1 MLGKLKE
8 KYQKRPTD
16 DDNIVQTTTK
26 VTEGTS
32 NYRTMAFIGG
42 VAMILTS
49 VLSSIE
55 SVLHF
60 RIVDV
65 VISGYCT
72 LFGILICIVEGQNF
86 IPNYDILLPI
96 RVSVLRFL
104 PFLKYLW
111 GRGALYTFSGALQL
125 SQLRPMNIFSG
136 LFLVGVGILFV
147 AVGVDTHRRLSN
159 LKNALGDEQ
168 TLIRQFK
175 QYDVNHTGAL
185 NREQFTQLILS
196 LTENN
201 IEGDELE
208 AAFSYVDMDDD
219 GSITLDDLKIWW
231 NTFDADTEANGG
243 MV

>member
-1 MLGKLKE
+1 MIPTIPVLIFRNLLIFLIVFKFLFDNENKLL
-8 KYQKRPTD
+8 
-16 DDNIVQTTTK
+16 DNLPFLNTISPYFFYVWNLIIDEQ
-26 VTEGTS
+26 
-32 NYRTMAFIGG
+32 
-42 VAMILTS
+42 TS

-136 LFLVGVGILFV
+136 LFLVGVGILF
-147 AVGVDTHRRLSN
+147 GKFCCCFGPNPTPP
-159 LKNALGDEQ
+159 
-168 TLIRQFK
+168 
-175 QYDVNHTGAL
+175 Y
-185 NREQFTQLILS
+185 
-196 LTENN
+196 
-201 IEGDELE
+201 
-208 AAFSYVDMDDD
+208 
-219 GSITLDDLKIWW
+219 SIS
-231 NTFDADTEANGG
+231 
-243 MV
+243 